1 MSLENIDEKMDKV
14 VERLEVNFSEIR
26 AGRANPAILNK
37 VQVEYYGA
45 MSPLTQIASVSVP
58 EARLIV
64 IQPWDKSL
72 LSQIVR
78 AIEMAELGINPMND
92 GQVIRLNFPELT
104 EERRKDLVKEVKKL
118 SEESKVAIRNVRRDE
133 MDLVKA
139 QLKNS
144 EISEDEAKSDEAKI
158 QKKTDDYVAKI
169 DEITAKKEKDIMT
182 V

>member
-78 AIEMAELGINPMND
+78 AIEMAEIGINPMND

-144 EISEDEAKSDEAKI
+144 EISEDEEKSDEAKI